1 MKKKDIIIMAV
12 VAMLVVITSCAT
24 EEEEADYIG
33 TWAVSNAEVPGPA
46 YVDAVVTIRD
56 DGTYESL
63 IYIPGSTE
71 LIEGSSRGT
80 YACSHGIFY
89 ARATSI
95 YDTDISDWID
105 SGLASAAPYSVS
117 GNTLTIHQDFDQNGI
132 EDAVWNLTRQ

>member
-1 MKKKDIIIMAV
+1 MKKKGIVIMAV
-12 VAMLVVITSCAT
+12 LAMLVVFISCST
-24 EEEEADYIG
+24 EEEADYIG

-63 IYIPGSTE
+63 IYIHGTTE
-71 LIEGSSRGT
+71 LLEGSSRGT

-89 ARATSI
+89 ARATSV

-105 SGLASAAPYSVS
+105 SGLASAVPYSVS
-117 GNTLTIHQDFDQNGI
+117 GNTLTIHQDFDQDGI
-132 EDAVWNLTRQ
+132 EDVVWNLTRQ